1 MLEVENLH
9 LHAGTH
15 PVACGYSVQFHPG
28 EVTAIIGPNGCGKT
42 SLMRALFGELHP
54 SAGHIRL
61 NGDDQREERLPVW
74 RQRFGYMPQDTRLDL
89 DLSTL
94 EVVMLGRLDR
104 LGMRVDDDTVL
115 AALNA
120 LEAVGLLHIAERP
133 IYALSGGQRQMALF
147 AQVLLRSPEVMM
159 LDEPVSALDMRYQ
172 VVLMDHLHKQTRAHN
187 WITVTI
193 LHDLNLA
200 AQYADRL
207 VVLDKGK
214 LQAYGPPAEVI
225 TAELIQRLYDV
236 PVDVQIDRFG
246 HPHVRTIRYQAEDDA
261 GRGDDEGRDEKHTHG
276 GCQGAPH
283 DGVARQVLGAGNCVE
298 NHSPDT
304 EVREG
309 HEGGESR
316 QKPVLGI
323 GFSTEMADDYSGVD
337 EPEDA
342 RHPHDE
348 DLGQGRALH

>member
-61 NGDDQREERLPVW
+61 NGDDQRDQRLPVW

-261 GRGDDEGRDEKHTHG
+261 VPKGTAP
-276 GCQGAPH
+276 QGT
-283 DGVARQVLGAGNCVE
+283 AGIA
-298 NHSPDT
+298 S
-304 EVREG
+304 
-309 HEGGESR
+309 
-316 QKPVLGI
+316 
-323 GFSTEMADDYSGVD
+323 
-337 EPEDA
+337 
-342 RHPHDE
+342 
-348 DLGQGRALH
+348 